1 MQHLMA
7 TDCRVYSYPPEI
19 IYEVLSDIPGYAKWW
34 PWGVR
39 VKVIEQSSDR
49 IGDKIEVWASGGWFR
64 CIVNALHPIGR
75 VEIKYYAG
83 VVLGETYWTITPQ
96 QDGRTKVCYAIDL
109 ELHSLLP
116 KLMGVFI
123 NFSAIHSFQFRRV
136 LESLDNY
143 LRNFSSKR

>member
-7 TDCRVYSYPPEI
+7 SDCRLYSYPPEK

-39 VKVIEQSSDR
+39 VKKIEQSLDR

-64 CIVNALHPIGR
+64 CSVNDLRPNER
-75 VEIKYYAG
+75 VEIVYYAG

-96 QDGRTKVCYAIDL
+96 EDGSTRVCYTIDV
-109 ELHSLLP
+109 ELNGLLP
-116 KLMGVFI
+116 KLMGVVI
-123 NFSAIHSFQFRRV
+123 DFSAIHSFQFKRV
-136 LESLDNY
+136 LACLDNY
-143 LRNFSSKR
+143 LRRTN